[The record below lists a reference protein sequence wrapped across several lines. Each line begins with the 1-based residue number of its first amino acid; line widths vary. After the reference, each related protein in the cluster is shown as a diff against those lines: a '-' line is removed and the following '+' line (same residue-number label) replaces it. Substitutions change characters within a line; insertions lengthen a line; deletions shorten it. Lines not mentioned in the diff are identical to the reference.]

1 MNITYLKSVDEFEKL
16 KSTYNFLVL
25 DFYSEDCPPCEKL
38 APLYEKMAQSFSE
51 LKFVKIFRQEHRA
64 LAESL
69 GVSGSPTVL
78 FFKDGVV
85 LEKRL
90 SGYIEE
96 AELTAVLESMTGTK
110 GVNNNE
116 VKDKVNLYDL
126 CIIGNGPAGLT
137 AAVYGTRYK
146 INQVLIGDLPG
157 GLMTSSHK
165 ICNFPSELEISG
177 SDLTKKMWDQVTAL
191 EVPQKFARVNSI
203 KQDGELYNLIL
214 SDGGNIKT
222 KAVLLAT
229 GTKHRHLNL
238 PNEQALTG
246 RGVSYCATCDA
257 MFFTDKTVAVIGGS
271 DSANTA
277 ALHLAQ
283 IAKKVY
289 QVYRGDKLRGEVV
302 WIDQIKANPKI
313 EVIYG
318 AKVFEIIGDK
328 KVTGLKLSQN
338 GSGEKE
344 IEVDG
349 VFVEIGSEPE
359 TTLIKELSLE
369 TAAGNF
375 VITKDDQSTSQAGV
389 WAAGD
394 ITTNSNYFQQI
405 ITACAEGAIAID
417 SIFKYL
423 QAKNN

>member
-1 MNITYLKSVDEFEKL
+1 MNISYLKSTDEFEEL
-16 KSTYNFLVL
+16 KKTNSFLVL
-25 DFYSEDCPPCEKL
+25 DFYSQDCPPCERL
-38 APLYEKMAQSFSE
+38 APLYEKMAQSFPE
-51 LKFVKIFRQEHRA
+51 VKFVKIFRQEHRV

-69 GVSGSPTVL
+69 GVSGSPTLL
-78 FFKDGVV
+78 FFKDNLL
-85 LEKRL
+85 LEARL

-96 AELTAVLESMTGTK
+96 AEFTAVLEKMTGTK
-110 GVNNNE
+110 GFGSNQAE
-116 VKDKVNLYDL
+116 FTTDFYDL

-146 INQVLIGDLPG
+146 INQILVGDLPG

-177 SDLTKKMWDQVTAL
+177 SDLTKKMFDQVTAL
-191 EVPQKFARVNSI
+191 EVPQKFARVDSI
-203 KQDGELYNLIL
+203 KKTGDLYNLIL
-214 SDGGNIKT
+214 SDGEIIKAKT
-222 KAVLLAT
+222 ILLAT

-238 PNEQALTG
+238 ENEKALTG

-257 MFFTDKTVAVIGGS
+257 MFFADKVVAVIGGS

-283 IAKKVY
+283 IAKHVY
-289 QVYRGDKLRGEVV
+289 QIYRGDKLRGEVV
-302 WIDQIKANPKI
+302 WIDQIKDNSKI

-318 AKVFEIIGDK
+318 AQVTEIIGDK
-328 KVTGLKLSQN
+328 KVTGLKLSQQ
-338 GSGEKE
+338 GGGEKE

-359 TTLIKELSLE
+359 TTLIEELSLE

-375 VITKDDQSTSQAGV
+375 IITKADQSTSQAGV

-405 ITACAEGAIAID
+405 ITACSEGAIAID
-417 SIFKYL
+417 GIFKYL
-423 QAKNN
+423 QAKK